1 MKRAP
6 FSETMA
12 AGKFPPGHSRFQ
24 SLLASFTFLKD
35 PIQAITK
42 NMYRF
47 NGTYSGYLFG
57 NGRFVITED
66 PEFIQYV
73 LRENHVNY
81 QKSELSTKTAARLFG
96 NGLLFSNG
104 EPWRKQRKLIQPA
117 FHHGRMQALNE
128 TVAKTIR
135 EFFVDF
141 PTGEAIEV
149 YPLMRKL
156 SFSILIHSIFD
167 ITLSS
172 ATITELSEGF
182 TDLQDFLLKDIN
194 EPLRKFLYPVNRANQ
209 IILQKSRNIR
219 AILQRII
226 KHRKSSSESHHDL
239 LDMLLVS
246 TYEDTGTFM
255 EEEQVIDEILVLLF
269 AGHETTANTLSW
281 IMYLIAKHS
290 DVAEKLK
297 CSIDSMNIYES
308 PGDVYINA
316 VISEGMR
323 LYPAAWMT
331 ERVALTDDQFKDFRI
346 PRGTIIIPFFY
357 GLHRNKDLWSH
368 PSEFQ
373 PERFILPDS
382 SGAKKNK
389 YFFPFG
395 TGPRM
400 CIGNHF
406 AMMEMAYI
414 LHTFLSN
421 FEISPVTEDPA
432 MWALITLR
440 PRKLF
445 LNITQSASSSA
456 ELASVN

>member
-1 MKRAP
+1 
-6 FSETMA
+6 
-12 AGKFPPGHSRFQ
+12 
-24 SLLASFTFLKD
+24 
-35 PIQAITK
+35 
-42 NMYRF
+42 MYRF

-73 LRENHVNY
+73 LRENQVNY

-194 EPLRKFLYPVNRANQ
+194 EPLRKFLYPVNRANL

-239 LDMLLVS
+239 LDMLLGS

-281 IMYLIAKHS
+281 IMYLIAKHP

-297 CSIDSMNIYES
+297 CAIENMNIYES
-308 PGDVYINA
+308 PGDAYINA

-323 LYPAAWMT
+323 LFPAAWMT
-331 ERVALTDDQFKDFRI
+331 ERVALKNDQFKDYRI

-368 PSEFQ
+368 PSEFR
-373 PERFILPDS
+373 PERFISPDS
-382 SGAKKNK
+382 SVAKKHK

-406 AMMEMAYI
+406 AMMEMAFI
-414 LHTFLSN
+414 LHTFLSQ
-421 FEISPVTEDPA
+421 FEISPVTEDPG

-456 ELASVN
+456 ELASVD